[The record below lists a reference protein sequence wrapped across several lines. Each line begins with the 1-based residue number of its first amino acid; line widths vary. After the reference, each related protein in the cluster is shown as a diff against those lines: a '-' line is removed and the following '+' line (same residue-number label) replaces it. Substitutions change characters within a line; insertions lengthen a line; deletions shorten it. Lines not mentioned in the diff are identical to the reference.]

1 MKQGKKC
8 PSHVCLQNNKTGKKK
23 KQKQNKTAI
32 NLKTILSMVAWQR
45 VRQQLERFSEF
56 QMRIEPTA
64 L

>member
-8 PSHVCLQNNKTGKKK
+8 PSHVCLQNNKTRKKK
-23 KQKQNKTAI
+23 KQNKTAI

-56 QMRIEPTA
+56 QIRIEPTA